1 MVHRVAS
8 EWAPPEGKLFLTAF
22 DVMASYWPRERRQD
36 VYDYIAN
43 TIFPIRQTSKLWKD
57 TDRTSDTRDNVT
69 FHQLDVRIQDKPC
82 VWFKN
87 LKMLQ
92 IREALGLDCHIQVN
106 HRAGKIVLGELIAKT
121 EAISHVIGEAK
132 AKQCKTPVF
141 KRKGAV
147 RDFPNIR
154 AEGLR
159 ERGLRA
165 RAHRS

>member
-1 MVHRVAS
+1 M
-8 EWAPPEGKLFLTAF
+8 
-22 DVMASYWPRERRQD
+22 
-36 VYDYIAN
+36 
-43 TIFPIRQTSKLWKD
+43 
-57 TDRTSDTRDNVT
+57 
-69 FHQLDVRIQDKPC
+69 
-82 VWFKN
+82 
-87 LKMLQ
+87 
-92 IREALGLDCHIQVN
+92 GLDFHIQVN
-106 HRAGKIVLGELIAKT
+106 HRAGKTVLGELIAKI
-121 EAISHVIGEAK
+121 EAISQVIGEAK